1 MNDLG
6 GRHDIFGVKMTAK
19 HVAGEFIR
27 ELTDEISGG
36 CLIAEIGR
44 GDDARVPEADE
55 AIEFGDRITFLGD
68 SAGVKKAVGRVH
80 PHD

>member
-1 MNDLG
+1 MSDLG
-6 GRHDIFGVKMTAK
+6 GRHDIFGIKMAAE
-19 HVAGEFIR
+19 HVAGKSIR
-27 ELTDEISGG
+27 ELTDEIPGG

-44 GDDARVPEADE
+44 GDDDCVPEAGE
-55 AIEFGDRITFLGD
+55 AIGFGDRITFLGD

>member
-6 GRHDIFGVKMTAK
+6 GRHNIFGIKMTVE
-19 HVAGEFIR
+19 HIAGKSIR
-27 ELTDEISGG
+27 ELTDEIPGG

-44 GDDARVPEADE
+44 NDDAHVLEADE
-55 AIEFGDRITFLGD
+55 AIEFGDRITFPGD

-80 PHD
+80 PRD

>member
-6 GRHDIFGVKMTAK
+6 GRHNIFGIKMTVE
-19 HVAGEFIR
+19 HVAGKAIR
-27 ELTDEISGG
+27 ELTDEIPGG

-44 GDDARVPEADE
+44 SDNAHVPEADE

>member
-6 GRHDIFGVKMTAK
+6 GRHDIFGIKMTAE
-19 HVAGEFIR
+19 HVAGKSIR
-27 ELTDEISGG
+27 ELTDEIPGG

>member
-6 GRHDIFGVKMTAK
+6 GRHNIFPVKMTAE
-19 HVAGEFIR
+19 HVAVKSIR
-27 ELTDEISGG
+27 ELTDEIPGG
-36 CLIAEIGR
+36 CLIAEIDR

-55 AIEFGDRITFLGD
+55 AIEYGDRITFLGD
-68 SAGVKKAVGRVH
+68 SAGVKKAVGQIH

>member
-1 MNDLG
+1 VNDLG
-6 GRHDIFGVKMTAK
+6 GRHDIFGVKMTAE
-19 HVAGEFIR
+19 HIAGTSSR

-36 CLIAEIGR
+36 CLIAGIGR
-44 GDDARVPEADE
+44 GDDGRVPEADE

-68 SAGVKKAVGRVH
+68 SAGVKKAVGRFH

>member
-1 MNDLG
+1 MNDFG
-6 GRHDIFGVKMTAK
+6 GHHDIFGSKMT
-19 HVAGEFIR
+19 VERIAGKSIR

-68 SAGVKKAVGRVH
+68 SAGVKKAVGQIH
-80 PHD
+80 SHD

>member
-6 GRHDIFGVKMTAK
+6 GRHDIFGIKMTAE
-19 HVAGEFIR
+19 HVAGKSIR
-27 ELTDEISGG
+27 ELTDEIPGG

-55 AIEFGDRITFLGD
+55 AIEFGDRITSFGD
-68 SAGVKKAVGRVH
+68 SAGVKKAVGRFH

>member
-1 MNDLG
+1 MNDFG
-6 GRHDIFGVKMTAK
+6 GHHDIFGSKMTAE
-19 HVAGEFIR
+19 HVAGKSIR
-27 ELTDEISGG
+27 ELTDEIPGG

-44 GDDARVPEADE
+44 SDDARVPEADE

-68 SAGVKKAVGRVH
+68 SAGVKKAVGQIH

>member
-6 GRHDIFGVKMTAK
+6 GRHDIFRVKMTAG

-68 SAGVKKAVGRVH
+68 SAGVKKAVGQIH
-80 PHD
+80 SHD

>member
-6 GRHDIFGVKMTAK
+6 GRHDIFGVKMTAE
-19 HVAGEFIR
+19 HIAGKSSR

-44 GDDARVPEADE
+44 GDDGRVPEADE

-68 SAGVKKAVGRVH
+68 SAGVKKAVGRFH